1 MPEPDSAANNHEYVN
16 AHEFRELKEKFY
28 EQQIEQRIRNK
39 DYDRKHEET
48 MAAIANLTC
57 ATRDVVDAWKVANGL
72 QRFVK
77 WISSFAVVGGVLT
90 YLAAN
95 YPQLFK

>member
-1 MPEPDSAANNHEYVN
+1 MPDSNDFVKIG
-16 AHEFRELKEKFY
+16 EFKELKDKFY

-48 MAAIANLTC
+48 MVAIANLTC

-77 WISSFAVVGGVLT
+77 WLSGFAVIGAMLT
-90 YLAAN
+90 YFATQF
-95 YPQLFK
+95 PQLFK

>member
-1 MPEPDSAANNHEYVN
+1 MPDSNDFVKIG
-16 AHEFRELKEKFY
+16 EFKELKDKFY

-48 MAAIANLTC
+48 MTAIANLTS
-57 ATRDVVDAWKVANGL
+57 ATADVVDAWKVANGL

-77 WISSFAVVGGVLT
+77 WLSGFAVIGAVMAYFAT
-90 YLAAN
+90 QF
-95 YPQLFK
+95 PQLFK